1 LWYENMYIKILC
13 DDRYSQDLTYE
24 IESEKIVNPH
34 TDICEKCAK
43 YQKCQG
49 WAKIFNQCQEVE

>member
-1 LWYENMYIKILC
+1 MYIKILC

-24 IESEKIVNPH
+24 IEGEKIVNPH

-43 YQKCQG
+43 YQKCLG